1 MAINMSD
8 KRYISEI
15 IIPEI
20 EFNVNTNG
28 ITLQAKS
35 RLSTPRFLPFDQCG
49 RCRECKSIEV
59 EIDFVVTKEGVTVYC
74 NRIKGNRFVPFDSIY
89 DMPGHCFFR
98 IKNKGRVLNIPFND
112 RDSVEQK
119 KSIIQPLS
127 SYPDKT
133 EQEKDSGLKIEHELK
148 TTMDV
153 ENNNEIV
160 KTTQEKTETIKTVEE
175 ELDDFF
181 KSIANEKNVV
191 KRSFQAIKMLNN
203 NTILNKSLKF
213 KLPFG
218 MIISG
223 PSSSGKSTFL
233 IRLISQA
240 FELIDPKPNSI
251 LYCYGEMS
259 SIVPVLQRSGVNV
272 YGGVP
277 TEEMIK
283 RYPKPLLLIL
293 DDLLLTIDEKYLSE
307 LFTKKSHHQNFAII
321 FVTQNLFEKKIKV
334 ARQNAQYLILMRS
347 PNSALSV
354 RNIGTQLFPRKLDFF
369 LDAYRQATNEPYGYL
384 LIDMHASSDPILR
397 LRSNIF
403 TDDNEKLIFIPK
415 NGT

>member
-8 KRYISEI
+8 KRYIAEI

-112 RDSVEQK
+112 RDCVEQK

-133 EQEKDSGLKIEHELK
+133 EQEKDSGLKIERESK

-153 ENNNEIV
+153 EDNHQIV
-160 KTTQEKTETIKTVEE
+160 KVNEEKTEKIKTAEE
-175 ELDDFF
+175 DLDDFF
-181 KSIANEKNVV
+181 KSIADENKVV
-191 KRSFQAIKMLNN
+191 KRSISNEEKINEPFYNDTTDP
-203 NTILNKSLKF
+203 NTQKF
-213 KLPFG
+213 TD
-218 MIISG
+218 I
-223 PSSSGKSTFL
+223 
-233 IRLISQA
+233 A
-240 FELIDPKPNSI
+240 FDLIDPKPISI

-277 TEEMIK
+277 TEEILK

-293 DDLLLTIDEKYLSE
+293 DDLLLTIDEKYLAE

-334 ARQNAQYLILMRS
+334 ARQNADRMHNILYL
-347 PNSALSV
+347 
-354 RNIGTQLFPRKLDFF
+354 
-369 LDAYRQATNEPYGYL
+369 
-384 LIDMHASSDPILR
+384 
-397 LRSNIF
+397 
-403 TDDNEKLIFIPK
+403 
-415 NGT
+415 